1 MSEQLAQI
9 CELIEEY
16 RAAYD
21 RGARS
26 RSPFD
31 EDRLLAEI
39 AAQRADLR
47 ALRATISWHGDR
59 LTRLEETR
67 R

>member
-26 RSPFD
+26 RFD